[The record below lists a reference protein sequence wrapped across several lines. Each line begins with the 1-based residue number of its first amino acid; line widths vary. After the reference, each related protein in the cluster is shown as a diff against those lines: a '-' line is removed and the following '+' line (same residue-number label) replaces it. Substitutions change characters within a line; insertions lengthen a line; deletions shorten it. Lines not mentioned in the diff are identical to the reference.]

1 MDYFHS
7 LNTDVGVYCNSVY
20 EIFPA
25 DNYMFKVT
33 NRNTRTGCEICSKLP
48 IKTPEQRQWLVIN
61 FFMSSDITLMSL
73 LLILQVD
80 HTSSVSVVDFI
91 KLCACI

>member
-33 NRNTRTGCEICSKLP
+33 NRNTRAGCEICSKLP
-48 IKTPEQRQWLVIN
+48 IKTPEQRQ
-61 FFMSSDITLMSL
+61 
-73 LLILQVD
+73 
-80 HTSSVSVVDFI
+80 
-91 KLCACI
+91 

>member
-1 MDYFHS
+1 MKRERIKEWTGYISNRATEEIQSYLWFGWKYFVKKKIKQMDYFHS

-48 IKTPEQRQWLVIN
+48 IKTPEQRQ
-61 FFMSSDITLMSL
+61 
-73 LLILQVD
+73 
-80 HTSSVSVVDFI
+80 
-91 KLCACI
+91 